1 MRRLKLTV
9 MTVALVF
16 LLVGV
21 LTPRK
26 AAAINL
32 TDGLI
37 ISGCVAGGIVVI
49 ALIAILVS
57 GATKKDEPFK
67 PFVEQPN
74 PLPSKVGQS
83 RLRTGLACRTRDGT
97 LPLLCW

>member
-16 LLVGV
+16 LFVGV

-26 AAAINL
+26 AAAFNL

-37 ISGCVAGGIVVI
+37 IGG
-49 ALIAILVS
+49 ASPA
-57 GATKKDEPFK
+57 
-67 PFVEQPN
+67 
-74 PLPSKVGQS
+74 QS
-83 RLRTGLACRTRDGT
+83 R
-97 LPLLCW
+97 